1 MVDGEEVEEVI
12 VRPAGK
18 AVDLMAAC
26 VVGHRGVAVK
36 VVRVQA
42 AEAPPRVDA
51 PSAEVVEEVGAERVE
66 GVWHGDVSL
75 SVMFS

>member
-1 MVDGEEVEEVI
+1 M
-12 VRPAGK
+12 
-18 AVDLMAAC
+18 DLMAAR

-42 AEAPPRVDA
+42 AEAPSRVDA
-51 PSAEVVEEVGAERVE
+51 PGAEVVDEVGAERVE
-66 GVWHGDVSL
+66 GVGHGDVSL